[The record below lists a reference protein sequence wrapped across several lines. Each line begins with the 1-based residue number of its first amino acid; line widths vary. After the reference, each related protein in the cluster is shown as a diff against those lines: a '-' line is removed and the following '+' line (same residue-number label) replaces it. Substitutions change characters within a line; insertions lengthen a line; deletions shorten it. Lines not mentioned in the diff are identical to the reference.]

1 VIHLTPIDI
10 LLAGLQALQEYLSA
24 HVLTCLIPAFFIAG
38 AIAVFVSKKS
48 VLKYFGADTKKYIS
62 YPVAALSG
70 TILAVCSCTILPLFT
85 SIHKRG
91 AGIGPATAFLFS
103 GPAIN
108 ILAIVLTAQVLGY
121 NIGLARAVA
130 AVLMAV
136 VIGLLMAFIFRKEE
150 SGKKNDDKN
159 MFTVQ
164 TGEEKSSRP
173 VWISLLFL
181 VLLVLILLIGA
192 ASSSYI
198 PWIPKLAI
206 VYFLTLVVSGILI
219 FYYTRD
225 EVKNW
230 GKETWGL
237 TKKIFPILLVGVF
250 IVGIIGGI
258 AAYFMPG
265 TDPANALGVA
275 VAPYIGGND
284 IVSCFLASVIGA
296 ILYMPTLLEVAIV
309 GNLFGYSSGIMGGG
323 PALALL
329 LAGPSLSLPSMV
341 VITKVMGAKK
351 ALVYFILVIVIAAL
365 VGFVYGMIAG

>member
-1 VIHLTPIDI
+1 MEIIDI
-10 LLAGLQALQEYLSA
+10 FIAGLKALQEYLSA

-38 AIAVFVSKKS
+38 AIAVFVSKQS
-48 VLKYFGADTKKYIS
+48 ILKYFGAHTKKYVS
-62 YPVAALSG
+62 YPIAALSG

-91 AGIGPATAFLFS
+91 AGIGPASAFLFS

-108 ILAIVLTAQVLGY
+108 VLAIVLTAQVLGY
-121 NIGLARAVA
+121 DIGLARAIS
-130 AVLMAV
+130 AVLMAI

-150 SGKKNDDKN
+150 SEKKNDDNIK
-159 MFTVQ
+159 FAFQ

-181 VLLVLILLIGA
+181 ILLVLILVIGA
-192 ASSSYI
+192 ASSSYL
-198 PWIPKLAI
+198 PWVPKLAI
-206 VYFLTLVVSGILI
+206 VYFLTIAVSIILI

-230 GKETWGL
+230 GRETWFL
-237 TKKIFPILLVGVF
+237 TKKIFPILIIGVF
-250 IVGIIGGI
+250 IVGIIGGV

-284 IVSCFLASVIGA
+284 IVSCFFASVIGA

-309 GNLFGYSSGIMGGG
+309 GNLFGYSAGIMGGG

-329 LAGPSLSLPSMV
+329 LSGPSLSLPSMI
-341 VITKVMGAKK
+341 VITKVMGVKK
-351 ALVYFILVIVIAAL
+351 ALVYFALVIVIAAL

>member
-1 VIHLTPIDI
+1 VINIEIIDI

-24 HVLTCLIPAFFIAG
+24 HVLTCLVPAFFIAG

-48 VLKYFGADTKKYIS
+48 VLKYFGANTKKYIS

-121 NIGLARAVA
+121 DIGLARAIA
-130 AVLMAV
+130 AILMSV

-150 SGKKNDDKN
+150 SEKHKDDKD
-159 MFTVQ
+159 MFASQ
-164 TGEEKSSRP
+164 TGEEKSNRP
-173 VWISLLFL
+173 VWMSLLFL

-192 ASSSYI
+192 ASSNYI
-198 PWIPKLAI
+198 PWVPKLAI
-206 VYFLTLVVSGILI
+206 VYILTLFVSVILI

-230 GKETWGL
+230 GNETWCL
-237 TKKIFPILLVGVF
+237 AKKIFPILLIGVF
-250 IVGIIGGI
+250 IIGIIGGI

-284 IVSCFLASVIGA
+284 IFSCLLASVIGA
-296 ILYMPTLLEVAIV
+296 IMYMPTLLEVAIV
-309 GNLFGYSSGIMGGG
+309 GNLFGYSAGIMGGG

-329 LAGPSLSLPSMV
+329 LAGPSLSLPSMI
-341 VITKVMGAKK
+341 VITRVMGMKK
-351 ALVYFILVIVIAAL
+351 AFVYFALVIVIAAL
-365 VGFVYGMIAG
+365 CGFVYGMIAG

>member
-1 VIHLTPIDI
+1 MDIIDI
-10 LLAGLQALQEYLSA
+10 FLAGLQTLQEYLSA

-48 VLKYFGADTKKYIS
+48 VLKYFGAHTKKYIS
-62 YPVAALSG
+62 YPVASLSG

-108 ILAIVLTAQVLGY
+108 VLAIVLTAQVLGY
-121 NIGLARAVA
+121 DIGLARAVA
-130 AVLMAV
+130 AILMSV

-150 SGKKNDDKN
+150 SEKHKDDKDI
-159 MFTVQ
+159 FAVQ
-164 TGEEKSSRP
+164 TGEEDNKRP
-173 VWISLLFL
+173 IWISLLFL
-181 VLLVLILLIGA
+181 VLLVLILIIGA
-192 ASSSYI
+192 ASSSYL
-198 PWIPKLAI
+198 PWVPKLAI
-206 VYFLTLVVSGILI
+206 VYFLTLIVSGILI

-237 TKKIFPILLVGVF
+237 TKKIFPILLIGVF

-296 ILYMPTLLEVAIV
+296 VMYMPTLLEVAIV
-309 GNLFGYSSGIMGGG
+309 GNLFGYSAGVMGGG

-329 LAGPSLSLPSMV
+329 LAGPSLSLPSMI

-351 ALVYFILVIVIAAL
+351 ALVYFALVIVIAAL
-365 VGFVYGMIAG
+365 CGFIYGMIAG

>member
-1 VIHLTPIDI
+1 MTPIDI
-10 LLAGLQALQEYLSA
+10 IIAGFQMLQEYLSA

-38 AIAVFVSKKS
+38 AIAVFVSKQG
-48 VLKYFGADTKKYIS
+48 VLKYFGAHTKKYIS

-121 NIGLARAVA
+121 DIGLARAVA
-130 AVLMAV
+130 AVVMAV

-150 SGKKNDDKN
+150 SEKKKDNNDI
-159 MFTVQ
+159 FAGQ
-164 TGEEKSSRP
+164 PGEEKSSRP

-258 AAYFMPG
+258 AAYFIPG

-341 VITKVMGAKK
+341 VITKVMGTKK